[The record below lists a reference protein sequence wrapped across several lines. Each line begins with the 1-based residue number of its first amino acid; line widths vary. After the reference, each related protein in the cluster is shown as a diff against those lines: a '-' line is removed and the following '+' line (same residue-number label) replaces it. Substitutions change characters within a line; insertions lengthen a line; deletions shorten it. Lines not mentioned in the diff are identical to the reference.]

1 MAKKSASRRKGASP
15 QRRFDDAQYD
25 DVRFTATFEYNE
37 LSLARAASWIW
48 PRGKYVTLGVAFVS
62 LLLLV
67 GMLYIDQGLLIPAM
81 APLAVSIVASSL
93 NSRWDKVQL
102 RYARRSSLALDET
115 SDPQVRHVVVCGDA
129 VHVEVENG
137 PKDTYPLSD
146 LRVIH
151 SNHESVFAG
160 FGDRRYVYV
169 PRSAMSE
176 GRFHELVRFLER
188 HLS

>member
-1 MAKKSASRRKGASP
+1 MAKKAASRRKGVPP
-15 QRRFDDAQYD
+15 QRKFDDSRYD

-37 LSLARAASWIW
+37 LSLARAASWIC
-48 PRGKYVTLGVAFVS
+48 PRGKYVTLGIAFVS

-102 RYARRSSLALDET
+102 RYARGTSLALDAT
-115 SDPQVRHVVVCGDA
+115 SGPQLRHVVVCGDA
-129 VHVEVENG
+129 VHAEIEGG
-137 PKDTYPLSD
+137 PSDTYPLAD
-146 LRVIH
+146 LKSVH
-151 SNHESVFAG
+151 GNLESLFVG
-160 FGDRRYVYV
+160 FGNKRYVYI

-176 GRFHELVRFLER
+176 GRFHELKRFLEG
-188 HLS
+188 HLG